1 MASIGSIGSGSS
13 QIGSRLAQLLETPG
27 LKQTDLLTQLNGL
40 IQEQEQ
46 DVTLAEKLHPPG
58 PINAAHQRAI
68 DALGL
73 RVGGMKGLA
82 DVFRSTATTS
92 DSVQAA
98 TITGRTTRMR
108 RASARWRGIDDI
120 RRRRGFIG
128 PPLYLAANSASRV
141 PRHGANVEFDA
152 RARCPG

>member
-1 MASIGSIGSGSS
+1 AQGCASDHQRGAYKRYMANIGSVGSGSA

-27 LKQTDLLTQLNGL
+27 LKQADLITQLNGL

-46 DVTLAEKLHPPG
+46 DVFQAQKLHPPG

-82 DVFRSTATTS
+82 GVFTSTAKTS
-92 DSVQAA
+92 DSIQAGA
-98 TITGRTTRMR
+98 TPEHKAGTLVS
-108 RASARWRGIDDI
+108 RAT
-120 RRRRGFIG
+120 
-128 PPLYLAANSASRV
+128 
-141 PRHGANVEFDA
+141 
-152 RARCPG
+152 